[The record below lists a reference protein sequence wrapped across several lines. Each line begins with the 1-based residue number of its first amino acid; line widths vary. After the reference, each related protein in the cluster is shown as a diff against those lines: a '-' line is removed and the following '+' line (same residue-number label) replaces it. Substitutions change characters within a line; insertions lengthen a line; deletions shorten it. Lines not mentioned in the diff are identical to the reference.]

1 MAFSQSQKGVGRSPV
16 NWVAGKETVSRS
28 ISVPRA
34 WYPLLLHAT
43 HRDREHW
50 KIAGSGL
57 GIHWPDIDEDLRVES
72 FLRGAPSPQA
82 NVLSS

>member
-1 MAFSQSQKGVGRSPV
+1 MAFSQSQKSVGRSSV
-16 NWVAGKETVSRS
+16 NWVAGKETLSGS

-34 WYPLLLHAT
+34 WYPRLLHAT

-57 GIHWPDIDEDLRVES
+57 GIHWPDIDEVLRVES
-72 FLRGAPSPQA
+72 LLRGAPSPQA